1 VRRRLEFLV
10 PVLALL
16 GFLAAA
22 LMVNLLLTSA
32 EDRGV
37 EALEE
42 SVTGEVEAIARSQD
56 QRVQSQI
63 AGASEILFSG
73 DSAIQFDLEVG
84 SPADEETLSTLL
96 GTLTETLDFGFYL
109 VDASGVL
116 TQGFHLE
123 EEHQPG
129 QPFDWPGFEEAV
141 GDPTFPGGVLPVS
154 QGLTTGQPATATVY
168 PLGRASGREGY
179 FVFENPVNAE
189 TNFNQEI
196 SALERG
202 ETGEYIFFDSAGTV
216 IAAKDDS
223 LIAEP
228 VDDERLVSAPL
239 GVHRFDGH
247 IAVLADVPSA
257 GWRIAFRQDTDEF
270 EQSLTGPLQSAGRIL
285 VLALLAAGLL
295 LMGVLYRRLAGARAE
310 QERLRELS
318 ESQQEFISIVSHELR
333 TPVAGVLGF
342 LETTLDHWE
351 AMDDV
356 ERHNAVGRAASKARR
371 LQAMTR
377 DVLDTQSVEAGR
389 LMYVFERLDLAAEVQ
404 VAVDAA
410 RDQDAERSVNVQLPG
425 DPVWV
430 SGDPDRL
437 QQVLA
442 NLIDNARKN
451 SPAVVPVDVMLDAGG
466 GEARVTVSDHGAGI
480 AEESLERIFDKFVR
494 GRGESVS
501 GTGLGLYISRQIIDA
516 HGGRVWAESP
526 PGEGAVFR
534 FVLPLAAGETAPEM
548 ASTDVST
555 D

>member
-10 PVLALL
+10 PALVLL

-22 LMVNLLLTSA
+22 VMANLLLTSA

-37 EALEE
+37 DALEE
-42 SVTGEVEAIARSQD
+42 SLSSEVNAVARRQNQRIATSLETSRTQIRSLPTFD
-56 QRVQSQI
+56 IQI
-63 AGASEILFSG
+63 GSATDAAFFSG
-73 DSAIQFDLEVG
+73 
-84 SPADEETLSTLL
+84 PL
-96 GTLTETLDFGFYL
+96 GRLIPTGLYL
-109 VDASGVL
+109 VDDEGTITGGNQLLDPDNV
-116 TQGFHLE
+116 GK
-123 EEHQPG
+123 
-129 QPFDWPGFEEAV
+129 PFVWPGYPTEGGPPQTELVLPIFEGYAGAGPVYAFAYPLEGAV
-141 GDPTFPGGVLPVS
+141 GRPGAIVSEVPVS
-154 QGLTTGQPATATVY
+154 PD
-168 PLGRASGREGY
+168 SD
-179 FVFENPVNAE
+179 
-189 TNFNQEI
+189 FNQEI
-196 SALERG
+196 SALSRG
-202 ETGEYIFFDSAGTV
+202 ETGEYFFFDSTGIVLAST
-216 IAAKDDS
+216 DS
-223 LIAEP
+223 DAIAER
-228 VDDERLVSAPL
+228 VDDKRLISGSA
-239 GVHRFDGH
+239 GIHRFDEH
-247 IAVLADVPSA
+247 VVVLADVPEA
-257 GWRIAFRQDTDEF
+257 GWRVAFRQETDEF
-270 EQSLTGPLQSAGRIL
+270 EQSLTGPLQSTGRIL
-285 VLALLAAGLL
+285 ILALLTAGLV
-295 LMGVLYRRLAGARAE
+295 LMGMLYRRLAAARAE
-310 QERLRELS
+310 EERLRVLS

-356 ERHNAVGRAASKARR
+356 ERRNAVGRAASNARR

-389 LMYVFERLDLAAEVQ
+389 LMYVFERLDLAGEVQ

-410 RDQDAERSVNVQLPG
+410 RDQDAERSIDVQLPDG
-425 DPVWV
+425 NVWV

-451 SPAVVPVDVMLDAGG
+451 SPAVVPVDVMLDAGD
-466 GEARVTVSDHGAGI
+466 GEARVSVSDHGAGI

-534 FVLPLAAGETAPEM
+534 FVLPLAAGETAPETASTE
-548 ASTDVST
+548 ASTD
-555 D
+555 